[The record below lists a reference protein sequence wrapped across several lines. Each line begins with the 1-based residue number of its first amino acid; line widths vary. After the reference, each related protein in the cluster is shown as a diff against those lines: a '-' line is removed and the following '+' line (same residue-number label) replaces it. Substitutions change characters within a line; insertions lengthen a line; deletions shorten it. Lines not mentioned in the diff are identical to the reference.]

1 MALIMTK
8 KLVELT
14 KEAELIKKQFEEC
27 QNFKRQKGILEDAKI
42 AVDFYEGR
50 QWKKANKNLP
60 FARPTINIIQNMVD
74 EKVASVLN
82 KSWKVN
88 YIVNDDSTM
97 TDKVNKFTEWQ
108 MNELDQDSINYT
120 NALDTILKGTAFDYW
135 FWDEEREG
143 QIGVN
148 QGGIEV
154 SSVDIQDIAFANPK
168 DKHIQ
173 RQDWIIVRSRETVKR
188 VKELAGDLLTE
199 KEKDSLINSK
209 SLDSIYTKD
218 AEQGDNL
225 FLDVYT
231 KFFRKDGE
239 VYFEKSTDEVIF
251 QEARPLN
258 PFISERE
265 LKKVNKK
272 ELDEDKENLS
282 PDEPESIYETDK
294 NDSLM
299 KNESTDEMDE
309 TEAYFSNSARF
320 KASQYPFT
328 RVVFIERDSC
338 IFGISWVAQLV
349 APQKNINQLMTV
361 MLLTA
366 TKWSN
371 PQLVVKEG
379 ALGTQQIDMSK
390 PGGIITD
397 YSPQGNDGI
406 KLLNYGTMPTAHY
419 ELAQSLITML
429 KDVYRTNDI
438 LNDGR
443 NTSKGMSGYA
453 MNLIS
458 SIQEKPIAQWQQ
470 KMARAITEEGRIL
483 EMYYKLYYKNKKFSY
498 RRNDAEMLELQSQNQ
513 NQNVPQ
519 MVTDTFN
526 GREYLETPF
535 NVIVEVGESAK
546 FNEQAFLS
554 LIDSLFLNGTI
565 EKLSP
570 ETLRMYIALMPD
582 PLFPHKSEFN
592 MLISQKENGI
602 IAQQN
607 QMIEQLQSAIQQ
619 LQAQL
624 QEVGTRQQMTEKAYK
639 DKVDEYNYNL
649 KRLSQ
654 QNDYNRDVANNKA
667 EGLRRNLIQQ

>member
-27 QNFKRQKGILEDAKI
+27 QNFKRQKGILEDARI

-188 VKELAGDLLTE
+188 VKELAGNLLTDE
-199 KEKDSLINSK
+199 EKDALINSK

-265 LKKVNKK
+265 LKKVNKQ

-299 KNESTDEMDE
+299 KNENTDEIDE
-309 TEAYFSNSARF
+309 TEAYFANSARF

-397 YSPQGNDGI
+397 YSPLGNDGI

-498 RRNDAEMLELQSQNQ
+498 RRNDAELLKLQTENQ
-513 NQNVPQ
+513 NQDVPQ
-519 MVTDTFN
+519 MITDTFN
-526 GREYLETPF
+526 GRDYLETPF

-546 FNEQAFLS
+546 FNEQSFVS
-554 LIDSLFLNGTI
+554 LIETLFLNGTV

-570 ETLRMYIALMPD
+570 ETLDMYVTMMPD
-582 PLFPHKSEFN
+582 SLFPKKSEFK
-592 MLISQKENGI
+592 MLIKQKENGI

-607 QMIEQLQSAIQQ
+607 QMIEQLQSAVQQ